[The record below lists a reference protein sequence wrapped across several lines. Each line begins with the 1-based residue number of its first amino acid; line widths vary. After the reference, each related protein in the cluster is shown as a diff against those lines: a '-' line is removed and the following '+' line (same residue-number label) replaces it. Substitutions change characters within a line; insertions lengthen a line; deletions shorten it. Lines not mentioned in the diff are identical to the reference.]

1 MRKWENKKDERHWNE
16 EVGML
21 KAEGGSEKSE

>member
-16 EVGML
+16 EVGMR
-21 KAEGGSEKSE
+21 KAEVRKANDE

>member
-16 EVGML
+16 EVGMQ
-21 KAEGGSEKSE
+21 KAEARKANGE